1 MTDPAVR
8 SATGQT
14 GNVLYETVQKEIEEL
29 DEARFVDAVSRNLK
43 RGRFLLLIVGDG
55 IREGVENIAN
65 FLQRH
70 AGMDFTF
77 GLVELAF
84 YRFPEGRGLLVQP
97 RVIAQTVSIER
108 AVVRVEGS
116 GVVVEEPKD
125 QVISHKEAGRRTT
138 LSETQFYEALDEID
152 PALSRDLSAFMETV
166 SELDITPVFGSSSLN
181 LRWFPDGQLKMNFGS
196 IQTTGHVQTSVSNW
210 TLRQIGREDLAH
222 RYQTNLAGIIPGAQ
236 VSPSW
241 TVLKE
246 GKAVPL
252 RDLLDVQEQ
261 WMEVI
266 KETQREL
273 TDALPH

>member
-1 MTDPAVR
+1 
-8 SATGQT
+8 
-14 GNVLYETVQKEIEEL
+14 
-29 DEARFVDAVSRNLK
+29 
-43 RGRFLLLIVGDG
+43 VGDG

-77 GLVELAF
+77 GLVELAV
-84 YRFPEGRGLLVQP
+84 YRFPEGRGLLIQP

-108 AVVRVEGS
+108 FVVRVEGS

-125 QVISHKEAGRRTT
+125 QVVTHKTAGRKSS
-138 LSETQFYEALDEID
+138 LSEKQFYEILAEVD
-152 PALSRDLSAFMETV
+152 PTVGQDLSSFMERLG
-166 SELDITPVFGSSSLN
+166 ELDVTPSFGSISLN

-196 IQTTGHVQTSVSNW
+196 IQTNGTVQTNVSLW
-210 TLRQIGREDLAH
+210 TLQQIGREDIAH
-222 RYQTNLAGIIPGAQ
+222 RYQTNLAAILPGAQ

-273 TDALPH
+273 TDALSH